1 MDTRIF
7 LTSLFVF
14 ICGYVCDSY
23 SQTRIV
29 NSSQKAKTSQNNSK
43 TASGRF
49 YVSLRIF
56 SDEATRIP
64 IYSSIGVEK
73 KLSRVLTSQN
83 LYRAE
88 KANTKGSQMWY
99 KLYTLEGNYLGYISN
114 LYFNQCPAPVAP
126 VFEMIKVEGGTFM
139 MGDNSVPSSSP
150 IHEVTVSDFE
160 ICKFEVT
167 PYQWIQVF
175 GKKSNT
181 RNISWEDAQNFI
193 KIVNKLTKKNYR
205 LPTEAEWEYAAK
217 GGKYSKGFK
226 YSGSNNI
233 NDVAWYNKNSDLQG
247 TKMMK
252 PGLKMPNEL
261 GLYDMS
267 GNLWEY
273 CQDSYNY
280 YPEDSQVNPLGKNNK
295 TKNIVIRG
303 GGAVDD
309 ADCCLVTTRKSEFRD
324 YGTMT
329 MGFRLV
335 LDSRPKSN
343 GSTKKK
349 SNAQ

>member
-1 MDTRIF
+1 MNTRG
-7 LTSLFVF
+7 LFIYLF
-14 ICGYVCDSY
+14 ILLWGYVCDSY
-23 SQTRIV
+23 PQTRIV
-29 NSSQKAKTSQNNSK
+29 TSPKKTKISQNNS
-43 TASGRF
+43 TSTSGRF
-49 YVSLRIF
+49 YVSLRII
-56 SDEATRIP
+56 SDEVTRIP

-83 LYRAE
+83 LFKAE

-114 LYFNQCPAPVAP
+114 LSFCQCTAPVAP

-139 MGDNSVPSSSP
+139 MGDNSDPSSSP
-150 IHEVTVSDFE
+150 VHEVTVSDFE

-167 PYQWIQVF
+167 PYQWKQVF
-175 GKKSNT
+175 GKNSNT

-193 KIVNKLTKKNYR
+193 KIVNKLTNKNYR

-217 GGKYSKGFK
+217 GGRYSKGFK

-233 NDVAWYNKNSDLQG
+233 DDVAWYNKNSDLQG
-247 TKMMK
+247 TKMMT
-252 PGLKMPNEL
+252 PGQKKPNEL

-280 YPEDSQVNPLGKNNK
+280 YPEDSQVNPIGKNNK

-309 ADCCLVTTRKSEFRD
+309 ADCCIVTTRKSEFRD

-335 LDSRPKSN
+335 LDSRQKSN
-343 GSTKKK
+343 SSSKKK
-349 SNAQ
+349 NNTQ